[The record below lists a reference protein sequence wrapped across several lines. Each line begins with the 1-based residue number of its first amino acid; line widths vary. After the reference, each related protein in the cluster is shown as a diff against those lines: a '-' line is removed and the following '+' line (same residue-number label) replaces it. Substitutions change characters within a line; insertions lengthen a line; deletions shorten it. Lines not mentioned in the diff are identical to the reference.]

1 MKISRSLAVSMVN
14 CDYSGLNDDE
24 IKLIND
30 FPDFTVIDWSEE
42 SSDINGRCDL
52 TGLFDHCVEIEVRNE
67 RIK

>member
-1 MKISRSLAVSMVN
+1 MKISRNLAVSMVN

-24 IKLIND
+24 IKLINN

-42 SSDINGRCDL
+42 SSDINGRCGL

-67 RIK
+67 I